1 MRPVIVVPLA
11 LLALAVGA
19 ATAASRDT
27 GAPITIAQA
36 TAFIRAVNLQPSDL
50 PGSAPFR
57 GEEGSPPD
65 AVEIQHGSLRCGHFG
80 RARGRA
86 VHAEG
91 TALETFSVP
100 RKELIEVLGSVVVV
114 MPSEELAEDEIA
126 ALGSRSGRVCLAH
139 GLRRGGLGEG
149 GPGSARYATSVTFV
163 PVAGLLGHGA
173 VAVNL
178 RATLRKAPARRSHL
192 RLIPPSPFVYASEAI
207 FRVGAADIAFMTLS
221 ERRRFPAATERR
233 LLSLL
238 YSRAKAHEL

>member
-1 MRPVIVVPLA
+1 VRPVIVVPLA

-19 ATAASRDT
+19 ATAASRDA

-50 PGSAPFR
+50 PGSGPFT

-65 AVEIQHGSLRCGHFG
+65 AVEIQHSSLRCGHFG
-80 RARGRA
+80 RAPGRA
-86 VHAEG
+86 INAEG
-91 TALETFSVP
+91 AALETVGP
-100 RKELIEVLGSVVVV
+100 RKELIEVLGSAVVV

-192 RLIPPSPFVYASEAI
+192 RLIPPSPSVYASEAI

-221 ERRRFPAATERR
+221 EHRRFPAGTERR